1 VQQLDLDRDAPVV
14 LPADGASEA
23 LVVRS
28 LSKSFGPA
36 SVLRG
41 VELQVPKG
49 SIVALLG
56 PSGCGKTT
64 LLRCIAGLERPDSG
78 EVRVAGS
85 IHSGPGRFV
94 PPEDRRIGMV
104 FQDLALFP
112 HLSVGRNVSFGRP
125 RGHRS
130 ADAVCNSL
138 ALVGLAELA
147 DRMPSTLSGGQQQRV
162 ALARAIA
169 NGPSV
174 ILMDEPFSNLDAALR
189 VQIRL
194 EIQRLLSALG
204 VTTLFVTHD
213 QEEAFILG
221 ESVAVMF
228 DGAIVQQAR
237 PAELYEAPT
246 TRRVAE
252 FIGDANF
259 LEGLASDHHA
269 ETRIGRIPLQSGARG
284 RVHVMVRPEEVVLD
298 DGADAVVEAVEFY
311 GHDAVH
317 VVRMADGPP
326 LRARVLSTPRWRV
339 GDRVGV
345 GYSGRATV
353 AFSTSD

>member
-1 VQQLDLDRDAPVV
+1 VQQLDLDRDARAVHLEDRV
-14 LPADGASEA
+14 SEA

-28 LSKSFGPA
+28 LSKSFGPC
-36 SVLRG
+36 SVLKG
-41 VELQVPKG
+41 VELEVPQG

-78 EVRVAGS
+78 EVRVAHTV
-85 IHSGPGRFV
+85 HSGPGRFV
-94 PPEDRRIGMV
+94 APEDRRIGMV

-112 HLSVGRNVSFGRP
+112 HLSVGRNVAFGRP
-125 RGHRS
+125 RGDKGS
-130 ADAVCNSL
+130 AAVSEAL
-138 ALVGLAELA
+138 GLVGLEELA

-169 NGPSV
+169 NGPAV

-194 EIQRLLSALG
+194 EIQRLLSDLG

-221 ESVAVMF
+221 DSVAVMF
-228 DGAIVQQAR
+228 DGSIVQHAD
-237 PAELYEAPT
+237 PAELYEAPA

-252 FIGDANF
+252 FIGDANL
-259 LEGLASDHHA
+259 LEAVASDHHA
-269 ETRIGRIPLQSGARG
+269 DTSIGRIPLRSGRQG
-284 RVHVMVRPEEVVLD
+284 RVQVMVRPEEVILD
-298 DGADAVVEAVEFY
+298 DGVDATIEAVEFY
-311 GHDAVH
+311 GHDAVY
-317 VVRMADGPP
+317 VVRMADTPP

-339 GDRVGV
+339 GDRVQV

-353 AFSTSD
+353 AF

>member
-1 VQQLDLDRDAPVV
+1 LDRAAPVT
-14 LPADGASEA
+14 LSTEEDSEA

-28 LSKSFGPA
+28 LSKSFGA
-36 SVLRG
+36 CSVLKG
-41 VELQVPKG
+41 VELDVPKG
-49 SIVALLG
+49 SVVALLG

-78 EVRVAGS
+78 EVRVANS

-94 PPEDRRIGMV
+94 PPEERRIGMV

-112 HLSVGRNVSFGRP
+112 HLSVWRNVAFGRP

-130 ADAVCNSL
+130 ADASDSL

-169 NGPSV
+169 SGPSV

-194 EIQRLLSALG
+194 EIQRLLRALG

-213 QEEAFILG
+213 QEEAFTLG

-237 PAELYEAPT
+237 PAELYEAPA

-259 LEGLASDHHA
+259 LEGVASDHHA
-269 ETRIGRIPLQSGARG
+269 DTRIGRIPLRSEARG
-284 RVHVMVRPEEVVLD
+284 PVQVMLRPEEIVLD
-298 DGADAVVEAVEFY
+298 GGVDARVEAVEFY
-311 GHDAVH
+311 GHDSVH
-317 VVRMADGPP
+317 VVRMTDGPVM
-326 LRARVLSTPRWRV
+326 RARVLSTPRFRV
-339 GDRVGV
+339 GDRVGIS
-345 GYSGRATV
+345 YSGRATV
-353 AFSTSD
+353 AFSSWD

>member
-1 VQQLDLDRDAPVV
+1 VRQLDVDRDTRTVH
-14 LPADGASEA
+14 LEDGLSEA

-28 LSKSFGPA
+28 LSKSFGHV
-36 SVLRG
+36 SVLKG
-41 VELQVPKG
+41 VELEVPRG

-78 EVRVAGS
+78 EVRVAHS
-85 IHSGPGRFV
+85 VHSGPGRFV

-112 HLSVGRNVSFGRP
+112 HLSVGRNVAFGRP
-125 RGHRS
+125 RGDKDRN
-130 ADAVCNSL
+130 AVGDAL
-138 ALVGLAELA
+138 GLVGLAELV

-169 NGPSV
+169 NGPAV

-189 VQIRL
+189 GQIRL
-194 EIQRLLSALG
+194 EIQRLLSDLG

-221 ESVAVMF
+221 DSVAVMF
-228 DGAIVQQAR
+228 DGAIVQHAD
-237 PAELYEAPT
+237 PAELYEAPA

-252 FIGDANF
+252 FIGDAN
-259 LEGLASDHHA
+259 LIDAVASDHHA
-269 ETRIGRIPLQSGARG
+269 DTRIGRIPLRSGGRG
-284 RVHVMVRPEEVVLD
+284 RMQVMVRPEEVVLD
-298 DGADAVVEAVEFY
+298 DGADAVIEAVEFY
-311 GHDAVH
+311 GHDAVYI
-317 VVRMADGPP
+317 VRMADGTK
-326 LRARVLSTPRWRV
+326 LRARVLSTPRWRA
-339 GDRVGV
+339 GDRVRV

-353 AFSTSD
+353 AFSGQD

>member
-1 VQQLDLDRDAPVV
+1 LDRATPITLSTEED
-14 LPADGASEA
+14 SEA

-28 LSKSFGPA
+28 LSKSFGA
-36 SVLRG
+36 CSVLKG
-41 VELQVPKG
+41 VELDVPKG
-49 SIVALLG
+49 SVVALLG

-78 EVRVAGS
+78 EVRVANS
-85 IHSGPGRFV
+85 IHSGPGRFM
-94 PPEDRRIGMV
+94 PPEERRIGMV

-112 HLSVGRNVSFGRP
+112 HLSVWRNVAFGRP
-125 RGHRS
+125 RGQGS
-130 ADAVCNSL
+130 ADASDSL

-169 NGPSV
+169 SGPSV

-194 EIQRLLSALG
+194 EIQRLLRALG

-213 QEEAFILG
+213 QEEAFTLG

-237 PAELYEAPT
+237 PAELYEAPA

-259 LEGLASDHHA
+259 LEGVASDHHA
-269 ETRIGRIPLQSGARG
+269 DTRIGRIPLRSEARG
-284 RVHVMVRPEEVVLD
+284 PVQVMLRPEEIVLD
-298 DGADAVVEAVEFY
+298 GGVDASVEAVEFY
-311 GHDAVH
+311 GHDSVY
-317 VVRMADGPP
+317 VVRMTDGPVM
-326 LRARVLSTPRWRV
+326 RARVLSTPRFRV
-339 GDRVGV
+339 GDRVRIS
-345 GYSGRATV
+345 YSGRATV
-353 AFSTSD
+353 AFSSRD